1 MSKGI
6 EHAEGVKMRTER
18 TIRNCTVR
26 IDTPCPKRWD
36 DLQATDSD
44 DVRHCSVCAEYVYLC
59 SSAEETL
66 EHARAGHCIAREEP
80 HPSELP
86 RMILGRPSVLSVVTA
101 DQERAH
107 TWARRE
113 RGITILV
120 RGRLEATS
128 RPCPECGYPVPNFRK
143 SCYVCGLEIGRPDT

>member
-1 MSKGI
+1 M
-6 EHAEGVKMRTER
+6 HTER

-36 DLQATDSD
+36 DLQPTAAAA
-44 DVRHCSVCAEYVYLC
+44 VRHCAVCARDVFLC

-86 RMILGRPSVLSVVTA
+86 RMVLGLPTVVPVVTNE
-101 DQERAH
+101 QERAQA
-107 TWARRE
+107 WARRE
-113 RGITILV
+113 RGINTLL
-120 RGRLEATS
+120 RGRLEAAS
-128 RPCPECGYPVPNFRK
+128 RPCPDCGYPVPDFRK
-143 SCYVCGLEIGRPDT
+143 SCYVCGLEIGRG